1 MFIIQFLRDW
11 KYHRIK
17 NTIAKLYR
25 YPRYHLFISVYIFEF
40 HQRNEL
46 KKKKLDDTQKYSKQ
60 EYFWTINAL
69 TNSNY
74 IIAQIVSP
82 NYIVFEKKER

>member
-25 YPRYHLFISVYIFEF
+25 YPRYHLFISVYIFDEL

-46 KKKKLDDTQKYSKQ
+46 KKKN
-60 EYFWTINAL
+60 WTILKNIR
-69 TNSNY
+69 NKN
-74 IIAQIVSP
+74 I
-82 NYIVFEKKER
+82 FER